1 MVKTLL
7 FERMYC
13 IPCIYKYFSNVFISI
28 FSANYYTMETKCN
41 NDITSATDCDKFIFF
56 GCWNNINCKSEYIYR
71 NIVLDSIAINETA
84 IKHIYLAGDNWYSN
98 KKRINKR
105 DFKLYFTEVLR
116 TGYEKLYGMSKEIY
130 IAVGNHDVVSDA
142 TGDDLKK
149 DCSINAQKYYLQQIK
164 EAEKVISVP
173 TLELLMEKNEEL
185 KEDRLCSEYG
195 IYIYVDNIGVRYNK
209 DNIIIIIN
217 TNKLDDITKG
227 NRYLDDVRRK
237 IEEVKSEQRK
247 KGSGSSASGEQI
259 FVMGHIPLFTFKKD
273 KIAMHDIDKK
283 KLEYRGLIA
292 KLYEILADNN
302 IIYLCADTHNFSI
315 MKIEQKGKV
324 VIQITAGTGGADPD
338 LITGEFVDKPIVK
351 VVKGYD
357 SGSSGSSGT
366 KYTISAYALNSYG
379 YVCIEI
385 LGDHI
390 NVSYKQIITDKREK
404 AYTTGDIRTR
414 PLSAPSNILDFKQD
428 ISPVRRQNSLSASRT
443 HHTMLIKSRIV
454 NYKIPRNANN
464 VIYVSNTIVK
474 TSFINSSNYKSKGIC
489 RNIETIPN
497 GNVVSGED
505 KNLFCYK
512 KDADKGNASKSSK
525 K

>member
-1 MVKTLL
+1 
-7 FERMYC
+7 
-13 IPCIYKYFSNVFISI
+13 
-28 FSANYYTMETKCN
+28 METKCN
-41 NDITSATDCDKFIFF
+41 NTISSATDCSKFIFF

-98 KKRINKR
+98 KKRINKK

-130 IAVGNHDVVSDA
+130 IAVGNHDVASDA
-142 TGDDLKK
+142 TTDLLKK

-164 EAEKVISVP
+164 AAEKVISVP
-173 TLELLMEKNEEL
+173 TLELLLAKREEL
-185 KEDRLCSEYG
+185 KEDGLCSEYG

-227 NRYLDDVRRK
+227 YQYLEDVRIK
-237 IEEVKSEQRK
+237 IEEVKKEQRS
-247 KGSGSSASGEQI
+247 SGSSGSEQI

-273 KIAMHDIDKK
+273 KIAMHDIDKNNH
-283 KLEYRGLIA
+283 EYRGLIA

-315 MKIEQKGKV
+315 MKIEYKGKV

-338 LITGEFVDKPIVK
+338 LITGEFIDKPIEK

-357 SGSSGSSGT
+357 SSSGSSGT

-385 LGDHI
+385 LPEHI

-404 AYTTGDIRTR
+404 GYTTGDIKAR
-414 PLSAPSNILDFKQD
+414 PLSAPSNILDLKQD
-428 ISPVRRQNSLSASRT
+428 KPPVRRQNSLSVPKT

-454 NYKIPRNANN
+454 KYQIPRNANE
-464 VIYVSNTIVK
+464 VIYVVSNTIER
-474 TSFINSSNYKSKGIC
+474 TSFINSSKYKSKGIC

-497 GNVVSGED
+497 GNVVSGVD
-505 KNLFCYK
+505 KTLFCYK
-512 KDADKGNASKSSK
+512 KDADKGNASKSNSKSISKTSK

>member
-1 MVKTLL
+1 MKT
-7 FERMYC
+7 E
-13 IPCIYKYFSNVFISI
+13 
-28 FSANYYTMETKCN
+28 CN
-41 NDITSATDCDKFIFF
+41 NAISSATDCNKFIFF
-56 GCWNNINCKSEYIYR
+56 GCWNNINCKNEYIYR
-71 NIVLDSIAINETA
+71 NIVLDNIAINETA
-84 IKHIYLAGDNWYSN
+84 INQLYIAGDNWYSN
-98 KKRINKR
+98 KKRINKS

-130 IAVGNHDVVSDA
+130 IAVGNHDVASDA
-142 TGDDLKK
+142 TTDLLKK
-149 DCSINAQKYYLQQIK
+149 DCSINTQKYYLQQIK
-164 EAEKVISVP
+164 AALAVQAVEQVISVP
-173 TLELLMEKNEEL
+173 TLELLRDKSEEL
-185 KEDRLCSEYG
+185 KEDALCSNG

-217 TNKLDDITKG
+217 TNKLDDITSG
-227 NRYLDDVRRK
+227 YQYLEDVRRK
-237 IEEVKSEQRK
+237 IEEVKKEQGER
-247 KGSGSSASGEQI
+247 GSHASSEQI

-292 KLYEILADNN
+292 KLYEILADNS

-315 MKIEQKGKV
+315 MKIEYKGKV

-338 LITGEFVDKPIVK
+338 LITGEFVDKPIEK

-357 SGSSGSSGT
+357 SGSGSGGT

-385 LGDHI
+385 LRSHI
-390 NVSYKQIITDKREK
+390 IVSYKQIITDKREK
-404 AYTTGDIRTR
+404 GYTTGDVKAR
-414 PLSAPSNILDFKQD
+414 PLSAPSNILDLKQD
-428 ISPVRRQNSLSASRT
+428 KPPVRRQNSLSAPKT

-454 NYKIPRNANN
+454 KYQIPRYANN

-474 TSFINSSNYKSKGIC
+474 TTFINSSKYKSKGIC

-497 GNVVSGED
+497 GNVVSGVD

-512 KDADKGNASKSSK
+512 KDADKGNASKSNSKSISKTSK